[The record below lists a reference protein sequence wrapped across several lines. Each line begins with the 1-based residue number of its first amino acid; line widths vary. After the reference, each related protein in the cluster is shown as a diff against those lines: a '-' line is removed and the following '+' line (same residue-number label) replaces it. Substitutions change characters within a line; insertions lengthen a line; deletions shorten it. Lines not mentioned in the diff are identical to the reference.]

1 MITTVDETRSPVAG
15 GAILKNAILEQVST
29 GPDGGA
35 HWRSTLVIL
44 ILLAAGYAL
53 TILVFQPGYI
63 TLDARYLYN
72 DGKVWNFGDWQSP
85 VMGVLWWLIDPL
97 APGAW
102 SMFLFI
108 ATLYWLGFGLLA
120 LTVARRTPWLGMVT
134 PLLALAPPAF
144 FLVGMIW
151 RDVLFGVVWLV
162 AAVLPFAVAGS
173 QRSCAPADADS
184 FHCC

>member
-1 MITTVDETRSPVAG
+1 
-15 GAILKNAILEQVST
+15 
-29 GPDGGA
+29 
-35 HWRSTLVIL
+35 
-44 ILLAAGYAL
+44 
-53 TILVFQPGYI
+53 
-63 TLDARYLYN
+63 
-72 DGKVWNFGDWQSP
+72 
-85 VMGVLWWLIDPL
+85 MGVLWWLIDPL
-97 APGAW
+97 APGSW

-134 PLLALAPPAF
+134 PLVALAPPAF

-173 QRSCAPADADS
+173 QRSCTPADADS